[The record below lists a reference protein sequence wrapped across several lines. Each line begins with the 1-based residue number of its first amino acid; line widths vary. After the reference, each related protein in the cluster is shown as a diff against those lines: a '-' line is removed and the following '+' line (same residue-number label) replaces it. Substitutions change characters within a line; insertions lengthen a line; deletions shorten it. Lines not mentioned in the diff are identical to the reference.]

1 MGRVSSIAGTILGL
15 VQSVGNIGD
24 TLAAGIDSRL
34 RNLRDAIRAEVRHLA
49 ASLAMSILAASCG
62 FAALVF
68 AAIAILIATWSTHPV
83 LAASLIAVGFAL
95 VTMLAILVIR
105 GNTR

>member
-1 MGRVSSIAGTILGL
+1 MSSIVGTILGL

-24 TLAAGIDSRL
+24 TLAASVDSRL
-34 RNLRDAIRAEVRHLA
+34 RNLRDAIRAEVRRIA
-49 ASLAMSILAASCG
+49 ASLALSILAASCG

-68 AAIAILIATWSTHPV
+68 GAVAILIAAWSTHPV
-83 LAASLIAVGFAL
+83 LAAAMIAVGFAL
-95 VTMLAILVIR
+95 VAMLAILLIR